1 MHPFHQ
7 LKTTSLQGQ
16 PIDFKEFEGKVVL
29 IVNTASEC
37 GLTYQYQSLQAL
49 HEKYASQGLIIIG
62 FPCNQ
67 FGQQEPGDAE
77 QIAQGCL
84 INYGVSF
91 LIAEKVNVNG
101 QHTDSVFRYLKSV
114 LPGFLTRKIKW
125 NFTKFLITNNGKDV
139 EYIHPFTESKK
150 VFAII
155 EAALA
160 KANYREKIE
169 NEEEK
174 KEEQYEE
181 EKVQS

>member
-37 GLTYQYQSLQAL
+37 GFTYQYKSLQAL
-49 HEKYASQGLIIIG
+49 HEKYASQGLVIIG

-101 QHTDSVFRYLKSV
+101 QHTDSIFRYLKSV

-125 NFTKFLITNNGKDV
+125 NFTKFLVAADGTPIKRFAPITKP
-139 EYIHPFTESKK
+139 EKLEKAIKK
-150 VFAII
+150 
-155 EAALA
+155 ALLEA
-160 KANYREKIE
+160 KA
-169 NEEEK
+169 
-174 KEEQYEE
+174 
-181 EKVQS
+181 

>member
-77 QIAQGCL
+77 QIAQGC
-84 INYGVSF
+84 F
-91 LIAEKVNVNG
+91 
-101 QHTDSVFRYLKSV
+101 H
-114 LPGFLTRKIKW
+114 
-125 NFTKFLITNNGKDV
+125 
-139 EYIHPFTESKK
+139 ESCRGCSP
-150 VFAII
+150 A
-155 EAALA
+155 EAAGHPA
-160 KANYREKIE
+160 EVGSGRHAAAIPR
-169 NEEEK
+169 
-174 KEEQYEE
+174 
-181 EKVQS
+181 

>member
-37 GLTYQYQSLQAL
+37 GLTYQYESLQAL
-49 HEKYASQGLIIIG
+49 HEKYASQGLVIMG

-67 FGQQEPGDAE
+67 FGQQEPGDAT
-77 QIAQGCL
+77 QIEQGCL

-91 LIAEKVNVNG
+91 LVAEKVNVNG

-125 NFTKFLITNNGKDV
+125 NFTKFLIAADGTPIKR
-139 EYIHPFTESKK
+139 YAPFTKPEKLEK
-150 VFAII
+150 VI
-155 EAALA
+155 EKALLAA
-160 KANYREKIE
+160 KA
-169 NEEEK
+169 
-174 KEEQYEE
+174 
-181 EKVQS
+181 

>member
-49 HEKYASQGLIIIG
+49 HEKYASQGLVIIG

-67 FGQQEPGDAE
+67 FGQQEPGGAKE
-77 QIAQGCL
+77 IAQGCL

-91 LIAEKVNVNG
+91 LIAEKVNVNDNI
-101 QHTDSVFRYLKSV
+101 QIQFFV
-114 LPGFLTRKIKW
+114 I
-125 NFTKFLITNNGKDV
+125 
-139 EYIHPFTESKK
+139 
-150 VFAII
+150 
-155 EAALA
+155 
-160 KANYREKIE
+160 
-169 NEEEK
+169 
-174 KEEQYEE
+174 
-181 EKVQS
+181 

>member
-37 GLTYQYQSLQAL
+37 GFTYQYKSLQAL
-49 HEKYASQGLIIIG
+49 HEKYASQGLVIIG

-91 LIAEKVNVNG
+91 LIAEKVYVNG

-125 NFTKFLITNNGKDV
+125 NFTKFLINADGSPIKR
-139 EYIHPFTESKK
+139 YAPFTKP
-150 VFAII
+150 
-155 EAALA
+155 
-160 KANYREKIE
+160 EKL
-169 NEEEK
+169 
-174 KEEQYEE
+174 
-181 EKVQS
+181 EKVIEKALLAAKV

>member
-49 HEKYASQGLIIIG
+49 HEKYASQGLVIIG

-125 NFTKFLITNNGKDV
+125 NFTKFLINADGSPI
-139 EYIHPFTESKK
+139 ERYAPFTKP
-150 VFAII
+150 
-155 EAALA
+155 
-160 KANYREKIE
+160 EKL
-169 NEEEK
+169 
-174 KEEQYEE
+174 
-181 EKVQS
+181 EKVIEKALLAAKV

>member
-37 GLTYQYQSLQAL
+37 GLTYQYESLQAL
-49 HEKYASQGLIIIG
+49 HEKYASQGLVIIG

-67 FGQQEPGDAE
+67 FGQQEPGDAK

-84 INYGVSF
+84 INYGVNF
-91 LIAEKVNVNG
+91 LVAEKVNVNG

-125 NFTKFLITNNGKDV
+125 NFTKFLVAADGTPIKRFAPITKP
-139 EYIHPFTESKK
+139 EKLEK
-150 VFAII
+150 VI
-155 EAALA
+155 EKALLAA
-160 KANYREKIE
+160 KA
-169 NEEEK
+169 
-174 KEEQYEE
+174 
-181 EKVQS
+181 

>member
-125 NFTKFLITNNGKDV
+125 NFTKFLVAADGTPIKRFAPITKPEKLEEV
-139 EYIHPFTESKK
+139 
-150 VFAII
+150 I
-155 EAALA
+155 EKALLAA
-160 KANYREKIE
+160 KA
-169 NEEEK
+169 
-174 KEEQYEE
+174 
-181 EKVQS
+181 

>member
-67 FGQQEPGDAE
+67 FGQQEPGDAN

-101 QHTDSVFRYLKSV
+101 QHTHSVFRYLKSV

-125 NFTKFLITNNGKDV
+125 NFTKFLINADGSPIKR
-139 EYIHPFTESKK
+139 YAPFTKP
-150 VFAII
+150 
-155 EAALA
+155 
-160 KANYREKIE
+160 EKL
-169 NEEEK
+169 
-174 KEEQYEE
+174 
-181 EKVQS
+181 EKVIEKALLAAKV

>member
-67 FGQQEPGDAE
+67 FGQQEPGDAK

-91 LIAEKVNVNG
+91 LLAEKVNVNG

-125 NFTKFLITNNGKDV
+125 NFTKFLINAQGQLIARYAPRTK
-139 EYIHPFTESKK
+139 PESLHS
-150 VFAII
+150 VITSSLGSTPII
-155 EAALA
+155 KTA
-160 KANYREKIE
+160 KTRFG
-169 NEEEK
+169 
-174 KEEQYEE
+174 
-181 EKVQS
+181 

>member
-84 INYGVSF
+84 IISPSVGVD
-91 LIAEKVNVNG
+91 I
-101 QHTDSVFRYLKSV
+101 HFRGL
-114 LPGFLTRKIKW
+114 
-125 NFTKFLITNNGKDV
+125 
-139 EYIHPFTESKK
+139 SK
-150 VFAII
+150 
-155 EAALA
+155 
-160 KANYREKIE
+160 YSR
-169 NEEEK
+169 
-174 KEEQYEE
+174 
-181 EKVQS
+181 